1 MKNVDQSSIGG
12 QHLASSSS
20 SLPPYEG
27 EDQTDEGPSPQ
38 LAIRSDGAVLLSI
51 EDLGKLDLSRYTVWT
66 AIVVPAEEAMF
77 ARERGAD
84 VAQEIAAKLAGRL
97 LKKRDDSSS

>member
-1 MKNVDQSSIGG
+1 MKLVDQSSIGG

-27 EDQTDEGPSPQ
+27 EDRTDEGPSPQ
-38 LAIRSDGAVLLSI
+38 LAIRSDGALLLST
-51 EDLGKLDLSRYTVWT
+51 EDLGKLDLSSYTVWT
-66 AIVVPAEEAMF
+66 AIVVPADKAAF

-84 VAQEIAAKLAGRL
+84 AAQEIAAKLAGRL
-97 LKKRDDSSS
+97 LKKRAGESP